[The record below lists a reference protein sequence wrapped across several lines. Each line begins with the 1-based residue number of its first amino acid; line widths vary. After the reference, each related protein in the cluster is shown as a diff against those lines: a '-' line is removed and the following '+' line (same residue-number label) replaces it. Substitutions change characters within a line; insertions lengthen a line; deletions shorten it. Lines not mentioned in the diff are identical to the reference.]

1 MRKNDAT
8 FDDEERPVDVDMTP
22 DADVSAVVWTPDDD
36 VEAAERGDSLPGE
49 AEADIIA
56 DSDDA
61 PAFDADIPNAEVA
74 PTDGEGQS
82 ADDDETSDERRSAWK
97 LFSSEDLPQLSL
109 REILG
114 GDYLIGSFLR
124 QNIGFILF
132 LMVLSVGYI
141 TNRYLA
147 QQEIIEEERL
157 RKELVEKKNY
167 ALTQYVLLTR
177 NSRQSNIEASLREI
191 GDTLL
196 RTSKEPPFIIRAK

>member
-1 MRKNDAT
+1 MEKKDAT

-22 DADVSAVVWTPDDD
+22 DTGVSAVVWTADDED
-36 VEAAERGDSLPGE
+36 APAERGDGLH
-49 AEADIIA
+49 AEADA
-56 DSDDA
+56 DIHTVDGDVA
-61 PAFDADIPNAEVA
+61 DVDADIPDAEVA
-74 PTDGEGQS
+74 PSDDVAGAADGESG
-82 ADDDETSDERRSAWK
+82 DEQRSAWR

-124 QNIGFILF
+124 HNIGFILF
-132 LMVLSVGYI
+132 LMLLSVAYI
-141 TNRYLA
+141 TNRYMA

-167 ALTQYVLLTR
+167 ALTQDALLTR
-177 NSRQSNIEASLREI
+177 NSRQSSIEAKLSEI

>member
-1 MRKNDAT
+1 MEKKDAT

-22 DADVSAVVWTPDDD
+22 DTGVSAVVWTADDED
-36 VEAAERGDSLPGE
+36 APAERGDGLH
-49 AEADIIA
+49 AEADA
-56 DSDDA
+56 DIHAVDGDVA
-61 PAFDADIPNAEVA
+61 DVDADIPDAEVA
-74 PTDGEGQS
+74 PSDDVAGAGDGESG
-82 ADDDETSDERRSAWK
+82 DEQRSAWR

-124 QNIGFILF
+124 HNIGFILF
-132 LMVLSVGYI
+132 LMLLSVAYI
-141 TNRYLA
+141 TNRYMA

-167 ALTQYVLLTR
+167 ALTQDALLTR
-177 NSRQSNIEASLREI
+177 NSRQSSIEAKLSEI

>member
-1 MRKNDAT
+1 MEKKDAT

-22 DADVSAVVWTPDDD
+22 DTGVSAVVWTADDED
-36 VEAAERGDSLPGE
+36 APAERGDGLH
-49 AEADIIA
+49 AESDADIHAVDGDVA
-56 DSDDA
+56 DV
-61 PAFDADIPNAEVA
+61 DADIPDAEVA
-74 PTDGEGQS
+74 PSDDVAGAADGESG
-82 ADDDETSDERRSAWK
+82 DEQRSAWR

-124 QNIGFILF
+124 HNIGFILF
-132 LMVLSVGYI
+132 LMLLSVAYI
-141 TNRYLA
+141 TNRYMA

-167 ALTQYVLLTR
+167 ALTQDALLTR
-177 NSRQSNIEASLREI
+177 NSRQSSIEAKLSEI